1 MATVTLSM
9 EAAIKLIPSFSGG
22 NDADLSAF
30 ENKCKFVFSNITEN
44 IRPTILNAIIA
55 QLTGKAFEAIR
66 YREFTEW
73 KSTKFYK
80 AGKNERIQDFAGRI
94 EKIYHELTYALTIG
108 KNATESKIIAQT
120 IQGQAS
126 SVFMSGVHPAINTI
140 LEARAVTTFEL
151 AVVIAME
158 KERNFED
165 RKSGYDK
172 NKNKN
177 IKNKIKCNRCNK
189 MGHYANEYYSKVT
202 ASSGFRNPTYNDIKK
217 ENTGQVKFCKYC
229 RKTNH
234 DIKDCRKRIFNEN
247 KKKQE
252 GGYTPSNETNRT
264 AGETVF
270 ITCDNDKQSINHLLE
285 GVGLFTLNE
294 TCKAYATRDILIPGE
309 VNFQE
314 EYLDFIPDSRN
325 KQYKYFTGKSI
336 KKMQQIRQK
345 QTQNDYLLY
354 FMTTLIL
361 LGSVV
366 FITIKIKI
374 TIKKRQVQNAD
385 KQKKEEELPLQPT
398 TTVVEKPVEEDTNPQ
413 VYTYRGHLL

>member
-9 EAAIKLIPSFSGG
+9 EAAIKLIPSFRGG

-94 EKIYHELTYALTIG
+94 EKIYHELTYASTIG

-172 NKNKN
+172 NKN
-177 IKNKIKCNRCNK
+177 IKNKIKCNRYNK
-189 MGHYANEYYSKVT
+189 MGHYANECYSKVT

-264 AGETVF
+264 AVKELYSTYSELEQVKCKKARDFLLCPEISPLHPRNSKPICEILLMQDPKEVPDNCELMQIKIHASIFHKLKYKNHSLTGETVF

-336 KKMQQIRQK
+336 K
-345 QTQNDYLLY
+345 
-354 FMTTLIL
+354 
-361 LGSVV
+361 
-366 FITIKIKI
+366 
-374 TIKKRQVQNAD
+374 
-385 KQKKEEELPLQPT
+385 
-398 TTVVEKPVEEDTNPQ
+398 
-413 VYTYRGHLL
+413 

>member
-189 MGHYANEYYSKVT
+189 MGHYANECYSKVT

-252 GGYTPSNETNRT
+252 GGYTKQIVPQVKYKIMYAKPDGRLSIAKPLSEITEKSERNR
-264 AGETVF
+264 
-270 ITCDNDKQSINHLLE
+270 
-285 GVGLFTLNE
+285 
-294 TCKAYATRDILIPGE
+294 
-309 VNFQE
+309 
-314 EYLDFIPDSRN
+314 
-325 KQYKYFTGKSI
+325 
-336 KKMQQIRQK
+336 KMQQIRQK

-374 TIKKRQVQNAD
+374 TIKKWQVQNAD

>member
-1 MATVTLSM
+1 MATVILSM

-189 MGHYANEYYSKVT
+189 MGHYANECYSKVT

-264 AGETVF
+264 AGEIQNNVRVIKQMNEEH
-270 ITCDNDKQSINHLLE
+270 ITCESDNFEPRNIN
-285 GVGLFTLNE
+285 F
-294 TCKAYATRDILIPGE
+294 LI
-309 VNFQE
+309 
-314 EYLDFIPDSRN
+314 DSGADMN
-325 KQYKYFTGKSI
+325 
-336 KKMQQIRQK
+336 
-345 QTQNDYLLY
+345 L
-354 FMTTLIL
+354 
-361 LGSVV
+361 
-366 FITIKIKI
+366 IKI
-374 TIKKRQVQNAD
+374 TA
-385 KQKKEEELPLQPT
+385 
-398 TTVVEKPVEEDTNPQ
+398 VEKNVVVNEQDKDPFEVLTQ
-413 VYTYRGHLL
+413 H